1 VSTEFQDE
9 IEEAGGTLEIRSIPF
24 QDSRDELDEAVH
36 DISEGKDMNRHVLNF
51 ESPDLFRKLLTPKRL
66 EMIEWLMENGRPDS
80 IRDLARRLD
89 RGKGEVHDDL
99 DILEKYGIVYYKQDG
114 QAKQPFIPYN
124 EIDIDI
130 KIKAVA

>member
-1 VSTEFQDE
+1 MEPDFQEE
-9 IEEAGGTLEIRSIPF
+9 IERAGGTLTIRSQPF
-24 QDSRDELDEAVH
+24 DQSYQDL
-36 DISEGKDMNRHVLNF
+36 SESIRALEQGEDVDHHVLNF
-51 ESPDLFRKLLTPKRL
+51 ESPGMFRKLLTPKRL
-66 EMIEWLMENGRPDS
+66 EMIEWLMKNDRPDS

-99 DILEKYGIVYYKQDG
+99 DVLEQYGIVYFKQDG
-114 QAKQPFIPYN
+114 QAKQPFIPYD